1 MAVRWKNSNI
11 REEEEEKKTEPYYL
25 FEGQTTNY
33 LNTPNY
39 ALPPKGFTVS
49 GP

>member
-1 MAVRWKNSNI
+1 MRWKNSNI
-11 REEEEEKKTEPYYL
+11 REEEEENKTEPYSF

-33 LNTPNY
+33 LNTPND

-49 GP
+49 GL